1 MAVMS
6 RLLPMLAFSTFALFL
21 LALLATPTNAF
32 ESNHAHSH
40 SGLAMRKRSAA
51 KLAKSKKLLMA
62 WPGGTTDIDKWKGGS
77 NIAGFYS
84 WSIYDPTK
92 GMYSFF
98 PMLWGP
104 KQANSF
110 AKMDASKYSL
120 CFGPNEPNHE
130 AQANMSPGDAARLWR
145 DKMEPARSKGCKL
158 VSPAVT
164 SAPSGKTW
172 LQDFFKACKG
182 CNIDFVA
189 VHWYGT
195 KPEQLKAYVTD
206 FSKAFNKPIVVSE
219 YACQDFAG
227 GPQCTNDQT
236 VAFHKEMA
244 QWFHQNPNVAMYGP
258 FGFMKNMVDVNPY
271 NRLMNLDGSPNKLGK
286 AYITNDWS
294 GVY

>member
-1 MAVMS
+1 MAVIS

-32 ESNHAHSH
+32 ESIHAHGH
-40 SGLAMRKRSAA
+40 SGLAMRKRNAA
-51 KLAKSKKLLMA
+51 KLAKRCRPKLDSENDDPASTPAPTTTKFKTATTTLSATRTPTTTSAAQSDVGGGTGSDPNKKLLMA
-62 WPGGTTDIDKWKGGS
+62 WPGGPAGLDKFKGNNVG
-77 NIAGFYS
+77 GVYS
-84 WSIYDPTK
+84 WSPYDPTN
-92 GMYSFF
+92 GVYPFF

-104 KQANSF
+104 KQTDSF
-110 AKMDASKYSL
+110 AKQVDASKPNYCL
-120 CFGPNEPNHE
+120 GFNEPNHE

-172 LQDFFKACKG
+172 LQQFFNACQG
-182 CNIDFVA
+182 CNVDYVA

-195 KPEQLKAYVTD
+195 KSDQFKSYVTD
-206 FSKAFNKPIVVSE
+206 FYNTFKKPIIVSE

-236 VAFHKEMA
+236 
-244 QWFHQNPNVAMYGP
+244 
-258 FGFMKNMVDVNPY
+258 
-271 NRLMNLDGSPNKLGK
+271 
-286 AYITNDWS
+286 
-294 GVY
+294 